1 MNPDEMIDENKET
14 YSTQEA
20 ARLLKISRNTV
31 QNWVDSGKLLAWKT
45 AGGHRRLDGDSV
57 RRVLQE
63 QRVALGKQNL
73 SQTPFTLLIVD
84 DDPMYRELLQVRL
97 QKSLPQ
103 AVILSA
109 NDGFEGLVKLG
120 QHKPHVLITNLNMP
134 GMDGFQML
142 SSLAQNS
149 DATLERIFAI
159 TSLNELDI
167 AKRGGLPNNV
177 QVFFKPVDF
186 IALLSAITSVREQ
199 CAHIA

>member
-120 QHKPHVLITNLNMP
+120 QHKPHVLITDLNMP

>member
-73 SQTPFTLLIVD
+73 NQTSFTLLIVD

-120 QHKPHVLITNLNMP
+120 QHKPHVLITDLNMP

-167 AKRGGLPNNV
+167 AKRSGLPNNV

>member
-1 MNPDEMIDENKET
+1 MGD
-14 YSTQEA
+14 Y
-20 ARLLKISRNTV
+20 L
-31 QNWVDSGKLLAWKT
+31 KT
-45 AGGHRRLDGDSV
+45 ATILYVEDN
-57 RRVLQE
+57 E
-63 QRVALGKQNL
+63 
-73 SQTPFTLLIVD
+73 
-84 DDPMYRELLQVRL
+84 EVRL
-97 QKSLPQ
+97 GYAKALKRY
-103 AVILSA
+103 AKELYVA

-120 QHKPHVLITNLNMP
+120 QHKPHVLITDLNMP

>member
-31 QNWVDSGKLLAWKT
+31 QNWVDNGKLLAWKT

-73 SQTPFTLLIVD
+73 NQTPFTLLIVD

-120 QHKPHVLITNLNMP
+120 QHKPHVLITDLNMP

>member
-31 QNWVDSGKLLAWKT
+31 QNWVDNGKLLAWKT

-73 SQTPFTLLIVD
+73 NQTPFTLLIVD